1 MRKII
6 LQRFFQKVYNL
17 NHYFL
22 SRRFFMA
29 KGTVAYKVLQNH
41 LVSGK
46 LIPGEEIAIKI
57 DQTLTQDA
65 TGTMAYIQF
74 EAMGVDRVKT
84 ELSVSYIDH
93 NMLQT
98 DFRNPDDHK
107 YLMSVA
113 KRYGIWLSKPGN
125 GICHQVH
132 VERFA
137 KPGKTLL
144 GSDSHTP
151 TSGGVGMIAI
161 GAGGLDVAAAMAGEP
176 FYLKMPKIVGVKL
189 TGKLPPWVTAKDI
202 ILELLRRLTVKG
214 GVGKIFEYFGE
225 GIKELSVPER
235 ATITNMG
242 AELGATTSIFPSDE
256 ITREFLKAQGREQD
270 WIELL
275 PDPDAQYDEII
286 EINLSQLEP
295 LIACPHSPDNVV
307 PVREVEGIKVDQ
319 VVIGSCTNSSFV
331 DLTRAGKM
339 LEGKRVHPDV
349 IFAVAPGSKQAL
361 ELITQNG
368 VLLNF
373 LKAGARILESACGPC
388 IGMGYAPPSGGVS
401 IRSFNR
407 NFEGRSGTPDAKVYL
422 ASPEVCVA
430 AAIAGEIVDPRKLA
444 QKENIEWVRVE
455 MPKKFPYG
463 DEAFIEPLPEE
474 EAKSVEIYR
483 GPNIKPL
490 PSFDELPENIE
501 GEVSLIVGDNIT
513 TDHIMPAGAK
523 ILPLRSNIYAISEYV
538 YHYVDPDF
546 VSRAKAVKDQKKKA
560 NVIVG
565 GENYGQGSSRE
576 HAALAPRFLGVRAVI
591 AKSFARIHHA
601 NLVNFGILPLELV
614 NKEDYS
620 KFALGDELYIP
631 DLYQRLKE
639 GKEILVINKT
649 TGEEILC
656 KYNLTPKQISVLLA
670 GGLLNWIRNKQKVEA
685 IS

>member
-1 MRKII
+1 
-6 LQRFFQKVYNL
+6 
-17 NHYFL
+17 
-22 SRRFFMA
+22 MA
-29 KGTVAYKVLQNH
+29 KGTVAYKIIEKH
-41 LVSGK
+41 LVSGR

-65 TGTMAYIQF
+65 TGTMAYLQF

-98 DFRNPDDHK
+98 DYKNPDDHK

-113 KRYGIWLSKPGN
+113 KRYGVYLSKPGN

-151 TSGGVGMIAI
+151 TSGGVGMLAI

-176 FYLKMPKIVGVKL
+176 FYLKMPRIVGVKL
-189 TGKLPPWVTAKDI
+189 TGTLPPWVTAKDI

-256 ITREFLKAQGREQD
+256 ITRAYLKAQGREED

-275 PDPDAQYDEII
+275 PDENAEYDEVI
-286 EINLSQLEP
+286 EINLSELEP

-307 PVREVEGIKVDQ
+307 PVREVEGVKVDQ

-339 LEGKRVHPDV
+339 LEGRRIHPDV

-361 ELITQNG
+361 ELIAQEG
-368 VLLNF
+368 ILLNF
-373 LKAGARILESACGPC
+373 LKAGARVLESACGPC

-401 IRSFNR
+401 LRSFNR
-407 NFEGRSGTPDAKVYL
+407 NFEGRSGTKDAKVYL

-430 AAIAGEIVDPRKLA
+430 SAIAGEIIDPRRLA
-444 QKENIEWVRVE
+444 EREGIKWIKVE
-455 MPKKFPYG
+455 MPERFPYG
-463 DEAFIEPLPEE
+463 DEAIIPPLPEE
-474 EAKSVEIYR
+474 EAKKVEIYR
-483 GPNIKPL
+483 GPNIAPL
-490 PSFDELPENIE
+490 PEFDELPTEIQ

-538 YHYVDPDF
+538 YHYVDPEF
-546 VSRAKAVKDQKKKA
+546 VSRAKKIRDEKGIA
-560 NVIVG
+560 NIIIG

-576 HAALAPRFLGVRAVI
+576 HAALAPRFLGVRVVI

-601 NLVNFGILPLELV
+601 NLINFGILPLEFV
-614 NKEDYS
+614 DKRDYA
-620 KFALGDELYIP
+620 KFSLGDEVHIP
-631 DLYQRLKE
+631 ELIDRLKG

-649 TGEEILC
+649 TKEEIAC
-656 KYNLTPKQISVLLA
+656 KYSLTPKQVSVLLS
-670 GGLLNWIRNKQKVEA
+670 GGLLRWIKNKQKV
-685 IS
+685 SVGG

>member
-1 MRKII
+1 
-6 LQRFFQKVYNL
+6 
-17 NHYFL
+17 
-22 SRRFFMA
+22 MA
-29 KGTVAYKVLQNH
+29 KGTVAWKIIKNH

-46 LIPGEEIAIKI
+46 MEPGEEIAIKI

-65 TGTMAYIQF
+65 TGTMCYLEF
-74 EAMGVDRVKT
+74 EAMGVPEVKT

-98 DFRNPDDHK
+98 DFRNADDHK

-113 KRYGIWLSKPGN
+113 KKFGIWLSKPGN

-132 VERFA
+132 LERFA

-151 TSGGVGMIAI
+151 TAGGMGMLAI
-161 GAGGLDVAAAMAGEP
+161 GAGGMDVAAAMAGEP
-176 FYLKMPKIVGVKL
+176 FYLKMPKIVGVHLK
-189 TGKLPPWVTAKDI
+189 GKMPEWVTAKDI

-214 GVGKIFEYFGE
+214 GLGKIFEYFGE
-225 GIKELSVPER
+225 GVKELSVPER

-256 ITREFLKAQGREQD
+256 ITRAYLKAQGREAD

-275 PDPDAQYDEII
+275 PDPDAEYDEVI
-286 EINLSQLEP
+286 EINLSELEP
-295 LIACPHSPDNVV
+295 LIAQPHSPDNVV
-307 PVREVEGIKVDQ
+307 PVREIEGIKVDQ

-331 DLTRAGKM
+331 DLTRAAKL
-339 LEGKRVHPDV
+339 LEGRRVHPDV
-349 IFAVAPGSKQAL
+349 VFAIAPGSKQAL

-368 VLLNF
+368 ALLNF

-388 IGMGYAPPSGGVS
+388 IGMGFAPPTNGVS
-401 IRSFNR
+401 VRSFNR
-407 NFEGRSGTPDAKVYL
+407 NFKGRAGTPDAKVYL
-422 ASPEVCVA
+422 ASPETCVA

-444 QKENIEWVRVE
+444 EREGIKWIRVE
-455 MPKKFPYG
+455 MPEKFPYG
-463 DEAFIEPLPEE
+463 DEAFIPPLPKEE
-474 EAKSVEIYR
+474 REKVEIYR

-490 PSFDELPENIE
+490 PEFDPLPDKVE
-501 GEVSLIVGDNIT
+501 GEVALIVEDNIT

-538 YHYVDPDF
+538 YHYVDPEF
-546 VSRAKAVKDQKKKA
+546 VPRMKRLKEKGKAG
-560 NVIVG
+560 IIIG

-601 NLVNFGILPLELV
+601 NLVNFGIVPLEFK
-614 NKEDYS
+614 NKEDYE
-620 KFALGDELYIP
+620 KFSLGDEIEIP
-631 DLYQRLKE
+631 DLIDRLKKGE
-639 GKEILVINKT
+639 DIVVINKT
-649 TGEEILC
+649 TGEEIIC
-656 KYNLTPKQISVLLA
+656 TYNLTPVQKEILIA
-670 GGLLNWIRNKQKVEA
+670 GGRLNYIKNKQKREVNA
-685 IS
+685 

>member
-1 MRKII
+1 
-6 LQRFFQKVYNL
+6 
-17 NHYFL
+17 
-22 SRRFFMA
+22 MA
-29 KGTVAYKVLQNH
+29 KGTVAYKILKEH

-46 LIPGEEIAIKI
+46 LIPGEEIAIRI

-65 TGTMAYIQF
+65 TGTMAYLQF

-107 YLMSVA
+107 YLMSIA

-189 TGKLPPWVTAKDI
+189 TGKMPEWVSAKDI
-202 ILELLRRLTVKG
+202 ILELLKRLTVKG

-256 ITREFLKAQGREQD
+256 ITRAYLKAQGREQD

-275 PDPDAQYDEII
+275 PDPDAEYDEVI
-286 EINLSQLEP
+286 EINLSELEP

-339 LEGKRVHPDV
+339 LEGRKVHPDV

-368 VLLNF
+368 ILLNF

-407 NFEGRSGTPDAKVYL
+407 NFEGRSGTPDARVYL

-430 AAIAGEIVDPRKLA
+430 CAIAGEIIDPRKLA
-444 QKENIEWVRVE
+444 EKEGIKWIRVE
-455 MPKKFPYG
+455 LPERFPYG
-463 DEAFIEPLPEE
+463 DEAFIPPLPEE
-474 EAKSVEIYR
+474 EAREVEIYR

-490 PSFDELPENIE
+490 PEFDEMPEGIQ

-538 YHYVDPDF
+538 YHYVDPEF
-546 VSRAKAVKDQKKKA
+546 VSRAKKIRDEKGKA
-560 NVIVG
+560 NIIIG

-601 NLVNFGILPLELV
+601 NLVNFGIVPLEFV

-620 KFALGDELYIP
+620 KFSLGDEIEIP
-631 DLYQRLKE
+631 ELTQRLQAGQE
-639 GKEILVINKT
+639 VVVINKT
-649 TGEEILC
+649 TGEQIVC
-656 KYNLTPKQISVLLA
+656 KYNLTPKQVSVLLA
-670 GGLLNWIRNKQKVEA
+670 GGLLNWIKKKQKVEV
-685 IS
+685 

>member
-1 MRKII
+1 
-6 LQRFFQKVYNL
+6 
-17 NHYFL
+17 
-22 SRRFFMA
+22 MA
-29 KGTVAYKVLQNH
+29 KGTVAYKILESH

-65 TGTMAYIQF
+65 TGTMAYLQF

-98 DFRNPDDHK
+98 DYKNPDDHK

-132 VERFA
+132 LERFA

-151 TSGGVGMIAI
+151 TAGGMGMIAI
-161 GAGGLDVAAAMAGEP
+161 GAGGLEVASAMAGEP
-176 FYLKMPKIVGVKL
+176 FYMKMPKIVGVHLK
-189 TGKLPPWVTAKDI
+189 GKLPDWVTAKDI

-256 ITREFLKAQGREQD
+256 ITRAYLRAQGREED
-270 WIELL
+270 WVEIL
-275 PDPDAQYDEII
+275 PDPDAEYDEII
-286 EINLSQLEP
+286 EIDLSQLEP

-331 DLTRAGKM
+331 DLTRAAKL
-339 LEGKRVHPDV
+339 LEGRKVHPDV

-368 VLLNF
+368 ALLTF

-388 IGMGYAPPSGGVS
+388 IGMGFAPPSGGVS

-430 AAIAGEIVDPRKLA
+430 CAIAGEIIDPRKLG
-444 QKENIEWVRVE
+444 IPWVKVE
-455 MPKKFPYG
+455 MPERFPYG

-474 EAKSVEIYR
+474 EAKKVEIYR

-490 PSFDELPENIE
+490 PEFDELPESIE

-546 VSRAKAVKDQKKKA
+546 VKRAKEIRDKKGKA
-560 NVIVG
+560 NIIVG

-601 NLVNFGILPLELV
+601 NLVNFGIVPLEFK
-614 NKEDYS
+614 NKEDYH
-620 KFALGDELYIP
+620 KFSMGDELLIP
-631 DLYQRLKE
+631 DLKNRLQE
-639 GKEILVINKT
+639 GKEIVVINKT
-649 TGEEILC
+649 TGEEIVC
-656 KYNLTPKQISVLLA
+656 TYNLTPKQISVLLK
-670 GGLLNWIRNKQKVEA
+670 GGLLNWIKSKQGVKA
-685 IS
+685 

>member
-1 MRKII
+1 
-6 LQRFFQKVYNL
+6 
-17 NHYFL
+17 
-22 SRRFFMA
+22 MA
-29 KGTVAYKVLQNH
+29 KGTVAYKILESH

-65 TGTMAYIQF
+65 TGTMAYLQF

-98 DFRNPDDHK
+98 DYKNPDDHK

-132 VERFA
+132 LERFA

-151 TSGGVGMIAI
+151 TSGGIGMIAI
-161 GAGGLDVAAAMAGEP
+161 GAGGLDVASAMAGEP
-176 FYLKMPKIVGVKL
+176 FYLKMPKIVGIHLK
-189 TGKLPPWVTAKDI
+189 GKLPDWVTAKDI

-256 ITREFLKAQGREQD
+256 ITRAYLKAQGREED
-270 WIELL
+270 WIEFL
-275 PDPDAQYDEII
+275 PDSDAEYDEII
-286 EINLSQLEP
+286 EIDLSQLEP

-331 DLTRAGKM
+331 DLTRAAKI
-339 LEGKRVHPDV
+339 LEGRKVHPDV
-349 IFAVAPGSKQAL
+349 VFAVAPGSKQAL

-368 VLLNF
+368 TLLTF

-388 IGMGYAPPSGGVS
+388 IGMGFAPPSGGVS

-430 AAIAGEIVDPRKLA
+430 CAIAGEIIDPRKLGV
-444 QKENIEWVRVE
+444 QWVKVE
-455 MPKKFPYG
+455 MPERFPYG

-474 EAKSVEIYR
+474 EAKKVEIYR

-490 PSFDELPENIE
+490 PEFDELPESLE

-546 VSRAKAVKDQKKKA
+546 VKRAKEIRDQKGKA
-560 NVIVG
+560 NIIVG

-576 HAALAPRFLGVRAVI
+576 HAALAPRFLGVRAVL

-601 NLVNFGILPLELV
+601 NLVNFGIVPLEFKH
-614 NKEDYS
+614 KEDYN
-620 KFALGDELYIP
+620 KFSLGDEILIP
-631 DLYQRLKE
+631 ELESRLKE
-639 GKEILVINKT
+639 GKEIVVINKT
-649 TGEEILC
+649 TGEEVLC
-656 KYNLTPKQISVLLA
+656 TYNLTPKQVSVLLK
-670 GGLLNWIRNKQKVEA
+670 GGLLNWIKSKQGVKV
-685 IS
+685 

>member
-1 MRKII
+1 
-6 LQRFFQKVYNL
+6 
-17 NHYFL
+17 
-22 SRRFFMA
+22 MA
-29 KGTVAYKVLQNH
+29 KGTVAYKILESH

-65 TGTMAYIQF
+65 TGTMAYLQF

-98 DFRNPDDHK
+98 DYKNPDDHK

-132 VERFA
+132 LERFA
-137 KPGKTLL
+137 NPGKTLL

-151 TSGGVGMIAI
+151 TSGGMGMIAI
-161 GAGGLDVAAAMAGEP
+161 GAGGLDVASAMAGEP
-176 FYLKMPKIVGVKL
+176 FYLKMPKIVGVHLK
-189 TGKLPPWVTAKDI
+189 GKLPDWVTAKDI

-225 GIKELSVPER
+225 GVKELSVPER

-256 ITREFLKAQGREQD
+256 ITRAYLKAQGREED

-275 PDPDAQYDEII
+275 PDHDAEYDEVI
-286 EINLSQLEP
+286 EIDLSQLES

-331 DLTRAGKM
+331 DLTRSAKL
-339 LEGKRVHPDV
+339 LEGRKVHPDV
-349 IFAVAPGSKQAL
+349 VFAIAPGSKQAL

-368 VLLNF
+368 TLLTF

-388 IGMGYAPPSGGVS
+388 IGMGFAPPSGGVS

-430 AAIAGEIVDPRKLA
+430 CAIAGEIIDPRKLGV
-444 QKENIEWVRVE
+444 QWVKVE
-455 MPKKFPYG
+455 MPERFPYG

-474 EAKSVEIYR
+474 EAKKVEIYR

-490 PSFDELPENIE
+490 PEFDELPESLE

-538 YHYVDPDF
+538 YHYVDPNF
-546 VSRAKAVKDQKKKA
+546 VKRAKEIRDQKGKA
-560 NVIVG
+560 NIIVG

-576 HAALAPRFLGVRAVI
+576 HAALAPRFLGVRAVL

-601 NLVNFGILPLELV
+601 NLVNFGIVPLEFK
-614 NKEDYS
+614 NKEDYN
-620 KFALGDELYIP
+620 KFSLGDEILIP
-631 DLYQRLKE
+631 ELESRLKE
-639 GKEILVINKT
+639 GKEIVVINKT
-649 TGEEILC
+649 TGEEIVC
-656 KYNLTPKQISVLLA
+656 TYNLTPKQISVLLK
-670 GGLLNWIRNKQKVEA
+670 GGLLNWIKNKQGVKV
-685 IS
+685 